1 MIKNK
6 KELKEL
12 IILSFK
18 YENQFNNGFIKYRE
32 WAKKINNIIDNYEH
46 TTTRSIF
53 TSLVKDKI
61 FEKKKDNKKILY
73 LFNPYGKEWIDPYDN
88 YNGVVS
94 FD

>member
-18 YENQFNNGFIKYRE
+18 YENQFNNGFMKYRE
-32 WAKKINNIIDNYEH
+32 WAKLINNIIDNYQH

-73 LFNPYGKEWIDPYDN
+73 LFNPYGKKWIDPYDN
-88 YNGVVS
+88 YSGTVY